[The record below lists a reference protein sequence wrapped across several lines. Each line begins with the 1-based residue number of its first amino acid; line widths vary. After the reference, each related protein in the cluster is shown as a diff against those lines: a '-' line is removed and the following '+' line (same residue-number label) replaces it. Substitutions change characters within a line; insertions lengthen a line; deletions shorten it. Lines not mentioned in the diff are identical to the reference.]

1 MNDNKGVWI
10 GAAILVVLALLGLW
24 WLSTRQQ
31 SGPLGVE
38 SGNGGEI
45 PALESR
51 GMGDFVST
59 ERRTSTNVADIAAG
73 ISGASTFASLFS
85 STGIKATIQGVG
97 PYTVFVPTD
106 GAFSLLE
113 SGTIANMSAAEK
125 KRLVQYHVVSGRAI
139 DPDAVKSGQI
149 MALSKDVLNFEVS
162 TTDKTARVNNSF
174 FIKAYQGRNGIVYLV
189 SAVLLPPE
197 STTP

>member
-1 MNDNKGVWI
+1 MV
-10 GAAILVVLALLGLW
+10 AL
-24 WLSTRQQ
+24 
-31 SGPLGVE
+31 
-38 SGNGGEI
+38 NA
-45 PALESR
+45 PAKRL
-51 GMGDFVST
+51 
-59 ERRTSTNVADIAAG
+59 G
-73 ISGASTFASLFS
+73 ISLADSAPRFHFIIENFKFRKQDRRLK
-85 STGIKATIQGVG
+85 GIKATIQGVG